1 MLIQHALGPGINPQS
16 FTIWAWWCTPVILE
30 SERLRQEDQEF
41 KGLSRGSQTCLL
53 PSTGSVNTLCPLSRN
68 D

>member
-1 MLIQHALGPGINPQS
+1 MLVQHALGPGINPQS

-41 KGLSRGSQTCLL
+41 KGLERSSNMPPAQHRICEHAL
-53 PSTGSVNTLCPLSRN
+53 PSV
-68 D
+68 